1 MKVLYLTPGCF
12 DKGGISRYSRY
23 QIQALRKLVGDD
35 NVSVHSLLGPGTDDF
50 EEDLKV
56 TSYGSGIS
64 LFSKFSFISRVYVE
78 SLIKRHD
85 AIFSA
90 HVNFSGAAKVL
101 SFLTGA
107 KTFLNVYGLEIW
119 SGLSPDAAWGLRRT
133 DQVISDCYNTAGYM
147 DERRLRPKGSTVV
160 AWDCVDLQKFF
171 PAAPNPEVLAK
182 YGIPDPSSG
191 INLLTLGRI
200 SRDAAYKGYERLL
213 DAFHAVAQQQ
223 SDIRLIYAGRG
234 DMVED
239 LRDKAKL
246 LGLAERVFFTGSIH
260 ESDLADVYRSAQIFS
275 LVSDSGH
282 GKGEGIPLTPLEAA
296 ACGVPI
302 IVSNHDGSQEA
313 VIENSNG
320 FVLDPFNAEGLQRVI
335 LSLARD
341 NALRETMGRAARL
354 RIEKE
359 FGFSSFLEKHQQLL
373 STCFPEFRS
382 SPAAEKSVRV
392 SEELAS

>member
-1 MKVLYLTPGCF
+1 MKILYLTPGCF

-35 NVSVHSLLGPGTDDF
+35 NVSVHSLLGPGADDF
-50 EEDLKV
+50 EEALTV
-56 TSYGSGIS
+56 SNHGSGASLTSKIS
-64 LFSKFSFISRVYVE
+64 FMSRAYAE
-78 SLIKRHD
+78 SLTRRPD

-107 KTFLNVYGLEIW
+107 RTFLNVYGLEIW
-119 SGLSPDAAWGLRRT
+119 SGLTRDASWGLRRT
-133 DQVISDCYNTAGYM
+133 DQVISDCYNTSNYIEAQG
-147 DERRLRPKGSTVV
+147 LRPNGSTVV

-171 PAAPNPEVLAK
+171 PAVPNPEVLAK
-182 YGIPDPSSG
+182 YKIPDPSSG

-213 DAFHAVAQQQ
+213 DAFHGVAQQE
-223 SDIRLIYAGRG
+223 SNLRLIYAGRG
-234 DMVED
+234 DMVEE
-239 LRDKAKL
+239 LRRKANE
-246 LGLAERVFFTGSIH
+246 LGLGERVFFTGSIH
-260 ESDLADVYRSAQIFS
+260 EKDLPDVYRSAHMFS
-275 LVSDSGH
+275 LVSDSGR

-313 VIENSNG
+313 VVENSNG
-320 FVLDPFNAEGLQRVI
+320 FVLDPFDLQEMQRVI
-335 LSLARD
+335 LLLTG
-341 NALRETMGRAARL
+341 NTFLREQMGQAARL

-359 FGFSSFLEKHQQLL
+359 FGFASFVDKHQQLL
-373 STCFPEFRS
+373 STCFPNFRS
-382 SPAAEKSVRV
+382 VQLGERTGLRANGFV
-392 SEELAS
+392 S